1 MDATADY
8 DFASL
13 LHQDLIVCTR
23 AGSPNKLLINDG
35 TGNFNNLEGAFGDPS
50 SDDHPYTY
58 SATLLDANGD
68 GHIDVFFVNQGQQG
82 SVLYFGTA
90 QGNFEIGVAE
100 NEDLFGEG
108 YLAGAYAV
116 AADFNGDGLVDL
128 YLAIHHIYTK
138 NALYLNEGIPA
149 SGSMRYRNISFTKK
163 EDLVQRPDGASRAA
177 VAVDVDSD
185 GDMDLFVVDYDST
198 CVLYIND
205 GDAGFTFQS
214 ADGQAGVSEF
224 TDTESTW
231 VDVVAA
237 DFNGDGSM
245 DLLVAA
251 NDINPNALFL
261 NAGDGTFLEVN
272 QGDHGL
278 PSGSSIPGYRLA
290 AVDIDQD
297 GDGKFPQ
304 SIFCSFEALHSSSY
318 D

>member
-1 MDATADY
+1 M
-8 DFASL
+8 
-13 LHQDLIVCTR
+13 
-23 AGSPNKLLINDG
+23 
-35 TGNFNNLEGAFGDPS
+35 
-50 SDDHPYTY
+50 
-58 SATLLDANGD
+58 
-68 GHIDVFFVNQGQQG
+68 
-82 SVLYFGTA
+82 
-90 QGNFEIGVAE
+90 
-100 NEDLFGEG
+100 
-108 YLAGAYAV
+108 

-304 SIFCSFEALHSSSY
+304 SIFCSFEALHSSSF